1 MDDGQLVT
9 WEHRIYVPKD
19 PILQEKIIRLHH
31 TSITTGHPGR
41 FKTQELIT
49 RNYWW
54 PRIQADVQSYV
65 DGCETCQ
72 RTKTHHGKRHAPLNP
87 NAIPSGPWET
97 VTADMIGPLPA
108 SNGFDAILVI
118 VDWFSK
124 TGIAVPTQTELNSVG
139 WAKEYIKHV
148 FSKHGLSR
156 KFISDQGSQFV
167 LRFIKDVWT
176 LLGIE
181 GNPSMAYH
189 PQTDGQTEHVNQELE
204 QYLQIFVNY

>member
-1 MDDGQLVT
+1 
-9 WEHRIYVPKD
+9 
-19 PILQEKIIRLHH
+19 
-31 TSITTGHPGR
+31 
-41 FKTQELIT
+41 
-49 RNYWW
+49 
-54 PRIQADVQSYV
+54 
-65 DGCETCQ
+65 
-72 RTKTHHGKRHAPLNP
+72 
-87 NAIPSGPWET
+87 
-97 VTADMIGPLPA
+97 MIGPLPV

-124 TGIAVPTQTELNSVG
+124 TSIAILTQTELNSIG
-139 WAKEYIKHV
+139 SAIEYIKHM